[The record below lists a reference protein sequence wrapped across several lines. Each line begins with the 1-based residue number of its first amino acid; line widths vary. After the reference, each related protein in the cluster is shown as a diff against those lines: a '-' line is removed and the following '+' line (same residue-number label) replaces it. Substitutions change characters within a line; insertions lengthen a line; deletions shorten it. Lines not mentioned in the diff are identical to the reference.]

1 MPTNPFDF
9 NPKDVV
15 AFILILVRLAGL
27 FITAPVYSSR
37 NIPPQLKAAWVLLMT
52 FLVFPVVSY
61 QPAALPVPGLA
72 LGLAVIKEAAIGM
85 CLGFG
90 ALLLFTG
97 IQMAG
102 QIIDIQMGLGMVNII
117 DPITNAQ
124 ISVMG
129 QFYFM
134 VATLVFLGVDG
145 HHLLIRAVVDSFS
158 KLPLGES
165 RFTPALGTEMVRLFS
180 NVFFIAFRVGAP
192 VIGALFITN
201 LALGVVARTVPQMNV
216 FIVGMPLN
224 MGVGLLIVAVSMS
237 FFVYTLQDMFHGVR
251 GLGGDLAILI
261 HTLK

>member
-1 MPTNPFDF
+1 
-9 NPKDVV
+9 
-15 AFILILVRLAGL
+15 
-27 FITAPVYSSR
+27 
-37 NIPPQLKAAWVLLMT
+37 
-52 FLVFPVVSY
+52 VVSY
-61 QPAALPVPGLA
+61 QPAAIPTPSLA

-158 KLPLGES
+158 KLPL
-165 RFTPALGTEMVRLFS
+165 
-180 NVFFIAFRVGAP
+180 
-192 VIGALFITN
+192 
-201 LALGVVARTVPQMNV
+201 
-216 FIVGMPLN
+216 
-224 MGVGLLIVAVSMS
+224 
-237 FFVYTLQDMFHGVR
+237 
-251 GLGGDLAILI
+251 
-261 HTLK
+261 

>member
-1 MPTNPFDF
+1 LPTNPFDF
-9 NPKDVV
+9 NPKDVE
-15 AFILILVRLAGL
+15 AFVLILVRLAGL
-27 FITAPVYSSR
+27 FITAPVFSSR

-52 FLVFPVVSY
+52 FLVFPVIPY
-61 QPAALPVPGLA
+61 EQTALPSPGIA
-72 LGLAVIKEAAIGM
+72 LGLAVMKEAAIGM

-117 DPITNAQ
+117 DPVTSAQ

-158 KLPLGES
+158 LIPLGEAH
-165 RFTPALGTEMVRLFS
+165 FTPALGTEMMHLFS
-180 NVFFIAFRVGAP
+180 KVFFIAFRVGAP

-224 MGVGLLIVAVSMS
+224 MGVGLMIVAISMS
-237 FFVYTLQDMFHGVR
+237 FFVYTLQDLFHG
-251 GLGGDLAILI
+251 LKHDLSLLAMALR
-261 HTLK
+261 